1 MGCWNNNIYK
11 GIYFIEQWAFMAI
24 NIKTFFDQDTATF
37 THVVSEPSTQKCAII
52 DSVLDYDQYS
62 GRTKTKSADQIIS
75 YINEEKLSVEWIL
88 DTHIHADHITASRY
102 LKEKLGGKIGIGS
115 RIKEVLALWVPIFH
129 TEKDTPLDASQFDHL
144 FEDGEVFKLGNV
156 DIKVLHTPGHTPACS
171 SYLVEDA
178 IFVGD
183 TIFMPDIGTA
193 RTDFPGGSAA
203 NLYDSVKKILSLPKD
218 TRIFM
223 CHDYPPEGRDITY
236 VTTVKEQKEKNI
248 LIRENILKD
257 EFIKIR
263 NKRDEGK
270 AVPKLLLP
278 SIQAN
283 LRAGTFGLSEDNNV
297 KYIKI
302 PIDKI

>member
-1 MGCWNNNIYK
+1 MT
-11 GIYFIEQWAFMAI
+11 I
-24 NIKTFFDQDTATF
+24 NIKTFFDPDTATF
-37 THVVSEPSTQKCAII
+37 THVVSDPSTQKCAII

-62 GRTKTKSADQIIS
+62 GRTKTKSADQVID

-88 DTHIHADHITASRY
+88 DTHIHADHITASHY
-102 LKEKLGGKIGIGS
+102 LKEKLGGKIGIGAK
-115 RIKEVLALWVPIFH
+115 IKDVLALWVPIFN
-129 TEKDTPLDASQFDHL
+129 TSKDTSFDGSQFDHL
-144 FEDGEVFKLGNV
+144 FEDGDVFKLGNIDV
-156 DIKVLHTPGHTPACS
+156 KVLHTPGHTPACS
-171 SYLVEDA
+171 SYLIEDA

-203 NLYDSVKKILSLPKD
+203 SLYDSVKKILSLPD
-218 TRIFM
+218 ETRIFM
-223 CHDYPPEGRDITY
+223 CHDYPPEGRD
-236 VTTVKEQKEKNI
+236 VEWLATVKEQKEKNI
-248 LIRENILKD
+248 LIHNNISKED
-257 EFIKIR
+257 YVAAR

-283 LRAGTFGLSEDNNV
+283 LRAGNFGLPEDNNTR
-297 KYIKI
+297 YIKI

>member
-1 MGCWNNNIYK
+1 
-11 GIYFIEQWAFMAI
+11 MAI
-24 NIKTFFDQDTATF
+24 NIKTFFDSDTATF
-37 THVVSEPSTQKCAII
+37 THVVSDPSTQKCAII

-62 GRTKTKSADQIIS
+62 GRTKTKSADQVIS
-75 YINEEKLSVEWIL
+75 YINETTLSVEWIL

-102 LKEKLGGKIGIGS
+102 LKEKLGGKIGIGAK
-115 RIKEVLALWVPIFH
+115 IKDVLALWVPIFN
-129 TEKDTPLDASQFDHL
+129 TSKDTNLDASQFDYL
-144 FEDGEVFKLGNV
+144 FEDGDVFKLGNV
-156 DIKVLHTPGHTPACS
+156 DVKVLHTPGHTPACS
-171 SYLVEDA
+171 SYLIEDA

-203 NLYDSVKKILSLPKD
+203 TLYDSVKKILSLPNE

-223 CHDYPPEGRDITY
+223 CHDYPPEGRD
-236 VTTVKEQKEKNI
+236 VSWLATVKEQKENNVLLHDGISK
-248 LIRENILKD
+248 E
-257 EFIKIR
+257 EYVTIR

-283 LRAGTFGLSEDNNV
+283 LRAGTFGLPEDNNV
-297 KYIKI
+297 RYIKI
-302 PIDKI
+302 PVDKI

>member
-1 MGCWNNNIYK
+1 MTI
-11 GIYFIEQWAFMAI
+11 Q
-24 NIKTFFDQDTATF
+24 IKTFFDSDTATF
-37 THVVSEPSTQKCAII
+37 THIVIDPITRKCAII

-75 YINEEKLSVEWIL
+75 YINDEKLLVEWIL
-88 DTHIHADHITASRY
+88 DTHIHADHITASHY
-102 LKEKLGGKIGIGS
+102 LKEKLGGKIGIGAK
-115 RIKEVLALWVPIFH
+115 IKDVLALWVPIFN
-129 TEKDTPLDASQFDHL
+129 TSKDTPLDASQFDKL
-144 FEDGEVFKLGNV
+144 FEDGELFKLGNV
-156 DIKVLHTPGHTPACS
+156 DVKVIHTPGHTPACS
-171 SYLVEDA
+171 SYLIEDA

-203 NLYDSVKKILSLPKD
+203 TLYDSVKKILILPGE

-223 CHDYPPEGRDITY
+223 CHDYPPEGRD
-236 VTTVKEQKEKNI
+236 VAWLATVKEQREKNI
-248 LIRENILKD
+248 LLHDGISKE
-257 EFIKIR
+257 EYVAVR

-283 LRAGTFGLSEDNNV
+283 LRAGTFGEPEDNNV
-297 KYIKI
+297 RYIKI
-302 PIDKI
+302 PVDKI